1 MQMNFFRPLAMN
13 PTPRGFPRFVWRRGH
28 QPRGLS
34 AAQLRLRGADRP
46 ASNFEKARAF
56 SLVEVLVALAIFALA
71 SMVLVGAFVNVLN
84 AQNTAL
90 RRDENGA
97 AVRLI
102 REALYAE
109 PLLENIERW
118 NDIKLPDDGRGRWQA
133 TVEPTTVADLF
144 QVTLEAELDL
154 GRGKDRLTVTETFRL
169 LRPTWS
175 LAVDRETLRSDAR
188 SKLAERKF

>member
-1 MQMNFFRPLAMN
+1 M
-13 PTPRGFPRFVWRRGH
+13 
-28 QPRGLS
+28 
-34 AAQLRLRGADRP
+34 
-46 ASNFEKARAF
+46 
-56 SLVEVLVALAIFALA
+56 ALAIFALA